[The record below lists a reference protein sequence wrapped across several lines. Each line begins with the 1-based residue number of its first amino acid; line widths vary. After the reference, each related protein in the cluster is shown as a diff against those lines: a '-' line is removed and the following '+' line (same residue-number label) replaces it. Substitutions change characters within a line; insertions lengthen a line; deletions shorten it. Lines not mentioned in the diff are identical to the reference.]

1 MKKAKSKIKPFLK
14 YYAVFSSLGLFSL
27 LFYQKGQF
35 ELWVNSFHHPF
46 FDVFFKTITP
56 LGDGAIVIFPLLILV
71 LFRYSHAL
79 ILLWAALFHILFVN
93 LGKRVL
99 FKGFP
104 RPAEFLKDIDFY
116 QVPGVELHHWN
127 SFPSGHTTT
136 IFMLCTVLAM
146 VLPKRLRLQP
156 LLFVLAVLVGLS
168 RIYLMQHFL
177 IDVFVGSA
185 LGVGSALLGYRLTV
199 AFFSK
204 KKFQRGLLSKRK
216 GLQPQPSN

>member
-1 MKKAKSKIKPFLK
+1 MKKAKSKLKPFLSL
-14 YYAVFSSLGLFSL
+14 YAIFLSLGLFSL

-46 FDVFFKTITP
+46 FDLFFKSITP
-56 LGDGAIVIFPLLILV
+56 LGDGVIVILPLLILA

-79 ILLWAALFHILFVN
+79 ILLWASLIHLLLVN
-93 LGKRVL
+93 LGKQVL

-104 RPAEFLKDIDFY
+104 RPAEYLKDIDFY

-136 IFMLCTVLAM
+136 IFMLCAVLAL

-156 LLFVLAVLVGLS
+156 ILFLLAFLVGFS
-168 RIYLMQHFL
+168 RIYLMQHFWV
-177 IDVFVGSA
+177 DVLAGSA
-185 LGVGSALLGYRLTV
+185 LGVSSALLGHRLTL

-204 KKFQRGLLSKRK
+204 KKFQRGLLTKPKR
-216 GLQPQPSN
+216 LLPQPSN

>member
-1 MKKAKSKIKPFLK
+1 
-14 YYAVFSSLGLFSL
+14 
-27 LFYQKGQF
+27 
-35 ELWVNSFHHPF
+35 
-46 FDVFFKTITP
+46 
-56 LGDGAIVIFPLLILV
+56 LGDGAIVVIPLLFFALY
-71 LFRYSHAL
+71 RYSHAL

-136 IFMLCTVLAM
+136 IFMLCAVLSM

-156 LLFVLAVLVGLS
+156 LLFTLAVLVGFS
-168 RIYLMQHFL
+168 RIYLMQHFW
-177 IDVFVGSA
+177 IDVFAGSA
-185 LGVGSALLGYRLTV
+185 LGVSSALLGHRLTL

-204 KKFQRGLLSKRK
+204 KKFQRGLLTKPKR
-216 GLQPQPSN
+216 LLPQPSN